1 MKNSR
6 LTAAEIEEI
15 KMKIRQPVSTTEQ
28 QNQED
33 ARVRLEN
40 VTPEQVENTIDQVR
54 QGNEIN
60 NINPPVQQNNRFQEN
75 KTFVVENKE
84 TIEEIKVEILKEFFK
99 TQNMNKGEREPVLK
113 LENKKNK
120 LNIRV
125 YNIALDQIIKGIKLK
140 DITTLN
146 QLTCSTAKAIMER
159 CGMKKKNR
167 KRTRHKQPARI

>member
-15 KMKIRQPVSTTEQ
+15 KMKIRQPISTEQ

-40 VTPEQVENTIDQVR
+40 ITPEQVENTIDQVR

-60 NINPPVQQNNRFQEN
+60 NINQPVQQNNQFQEN

-113 LENKKNK
+113 LETNKKNK

-146 QLTCSTAKAIMER
+146 QLTYSTAKAIMER

-167 KRTRHKQPARI
+167 KRTSHKQ

>member
-60 NINPPVQQNNRFQEN
+60 NINQPV
-75 KTFVVENKE
+75 
-84 TIEEIKVEILKEFFK
+84 
-99 TQNMNKGEREPVLK
+99 
-113 LENKKNK
+113 
-120 LNIRV
+120 
-125 YNIALDQIIKGIKLK
+125 
-140 DITTLN
+140 
-146 QLTCSTAKAIMER
+146 
-159 CGMKKKNR
+159 
-167 KRTRHKQPARI
+167 